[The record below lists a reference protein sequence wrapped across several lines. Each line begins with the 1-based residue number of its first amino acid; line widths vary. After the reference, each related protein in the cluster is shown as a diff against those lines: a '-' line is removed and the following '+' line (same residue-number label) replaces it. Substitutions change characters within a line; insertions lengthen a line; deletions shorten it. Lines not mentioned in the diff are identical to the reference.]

1 MGAKF
6 TRRAVLAATPALVS
20 AIVVEPSQAAPNSPI
35 LALYRQWHVVRN
47 QINGGGND
55 GPTKDLFYA
64 RMGEIENQIWP
75 LPCTTAAD
83 LAAKYDVQ
91 TDCGG
96 FYADDKFGDECRAL
110 LLAAG
115 QI

>member
-1 MGAKF
+1 MGAKI

-20 AIVVEPSQAAPNSPI
+20 SVFVEPSQAAPSSPI
-35 LALYRQWHVVRN
+35 LVLYRQWHVVRD

-55 GPTKDLFYA
+55 GPTEDLLYA
-64 RMGEIENQIWP
+64 RMGEIEEQIWP

-96 FYADDKFGDECRAL
+96 FYADDKFGDECRVL
-110 LLAAG
+110 LG
-115 QI
+115 